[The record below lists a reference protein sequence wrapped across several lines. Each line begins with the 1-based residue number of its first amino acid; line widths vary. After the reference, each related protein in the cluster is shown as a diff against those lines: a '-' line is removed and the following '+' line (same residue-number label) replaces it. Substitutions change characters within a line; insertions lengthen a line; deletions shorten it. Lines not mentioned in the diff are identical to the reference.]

1 MKESV
6 QDLMRRWVIA
16 AVQGIKTHTDKDQ
29 QAKILEMCGYSCAH
43 HDIQRVQSL
52 KSKAKDETEL
62 LKLIN
67 EHILWCG
74 TWIREKNIIHSRC
87 TKCGCPLV
95 QKYKLEVDPIFCLC
109 SLGWV
114 KAIFSEAFG
123 NVRVEL
129 SKSLMRGDE
138 YCEFVVVLDE
148 D

>member
-43 HDIQRVQSL
+43 YDLKKVRSL

-62 LKLIN
+62 LELLN
-67 EHILWCG
+67 QVPWCG
-74 TWIREKNIIHSRC
+74 TWVRKKNVIHSRC

-95 QKYKLEVDPIFCLC
+95 QKYKLDVDPIFRLC

-129 SKSLMRGDE
+129 PKSLMRGDE
-138 YCEFVVVLDE
+138 YCEFLVVLK
-148 D
+148 